1 MKKII
6 GFLGSPH
13 VDGNTGIMVREVL
26 RGAASRGA
34 STKLVVLNELNA
46 KGCQGCMGCQGN
58 GGHCVVKDDI
68 TPLLEEIYEAD
79 GVVLGTPVYMWQM
92 TAQLKTL
99 IDRFF
104 CYLDVKGG
112 YTTHLGAGK
121 RTVLVVAQNNA
132 NPDSFKVYLESTRDM
147 LGFLGLPVEKLV
159 HAWGVAAPGDVKS
172 QPEPLRAAFEAGAAL
187 AR

>member
-13 VDGNTGIMVREVL
+13 VEGNTGIMVREAL

-68 TPLLEEIYEAD
+68 TPLLEEIYETD
-79 GVVLGTPVYMWQM
+79 NVVLGTPVYM
-92 TAQLKTL
+92 
-99 IDRFF
+99 
-104 CYLDVKGG
+104 
-112 YTTHLGAGK
+112 
-121 RTVLVVAQNNA
+121 
-132 NPDSFKVYLESTRDM
+132 
-147 LGFLGLPVEKLV
+147 
-159 HAWGVAAPGDVKS
+159 
-172 QPEPLRAAFEAGAAL
+172 
-187 AR
+187 

>member
-46 KGCQGCMGCQGN
+46 KGCQGCMGCQAN

-68 TPLLEEIYEAD
+68 APLLEEIYEAD

-99 IDRFF
+99 VDRFF
-104 CYLDVKGG
+104 CYLKPD
-112 YTTHLGAGK
+112 YSSHLGAGK
-121 RTVLVVAQNNA
+121 RTVLIVAQNNA
-132 NPDSFKVYLESTRDM
+132 NQNSFIPYLDNTKEM
-147 LGFLGLPVEKLV
+147 LKFLGFPVEKLV

>member
-1 MKKII
+1 
-6 GFLGSPH
+6 
-13 VDGNTGIMVREVL
+13 
-26 RGAASRGA
+26 
-34 STKLVVLNELNA
+34 
-46 KGCQGCMGCQGN
+46 MGCQAN

-68 TPLLEEIYEAD
+68 APLLEEIYAAD

-99 IDRFF
+99 VDRFF
-104 CYLDVKGG
+104 CYLKPD
-112 YTTHLGAGK
+112 YSSHLGAGK

-147 LGFLGLPVEKLV
+147 LGFLGFPVEKMV
-159 HAWGVAAPGDVKS
+159 HAWGVGAPGDVKS
-172 QPEPLRAAFEAGAAL
+172 QAEPLRAAFEAGSAL

>member
-1 MKKII
+1 VKKII

-46 KGCQGCMGCQGN
+46 KGCQGCMGCQAN

-68 TPLLEEIYEAD
+68 APLLEEIYAAD

-99 IDRFF
+99 VDRFF
-104 CYLDVKGG
+104 CYLKPD
-112 YTTHLGAGK
+112 YSSHLGAGK

-147 LGFLGLPVEKLV
+147 LGFLGFPVENMV
-159 HAWGVAAPGDVKS
+159 HAWGVGAPGDVKS
-172 QPEPLRAAFEAGAAL
+172 QAEPLRAAFEAGSAL